1 MRRILIA
8 FLALFFVAAVV
19 PRAHADN
26 DDRVSFFHNIDV
38 AEGEDAHDLVCIM
51 CSIHIEGAVHG
62 DTVAILGSIRS
73 NGPMDGDAVSVLGN
87 INLGQDAHVNGD
99 CVAVLGSVRHFTSSQ
114 IGHELVQIPFAVILI
129 PILFFIGIV
138 YLIRS
143 LVWRARLPY
152 PMPPPPP
159 PRMR

>member
-8 FLALFFVAAVV
+8 VLALFFVAAAV

-26 DDRVSFFHNIDV
+26 ADRVSFFHSINV
-38 AEGEDAHDLVCIM
+38 AEGDEAHDVVCIL
-51 CSIHIEGAVHG
+51 CSIHIDGAVHG
-62 DTVAILGSIRS
+62 DTVAIMGSIRS
-73 NGPMDGDAVSVLGN
+73 NGPMDGNAVSVLGN

-99 CVAVLGSVRHFTSSQ
+99 CVAVLGSVKHFTSSQ
-114 IGHELVQIPFAVILI
+114 VGHELVQIPFALILI
-129 PILFFIGIV
+129 PVLFFFFLV
-138 YLIRS
+138 YVIRS

-159 PRMR
+159 PMR

>member
-8 FLALFFVAAVV
+8 FLALFLIAAAV

-26 DDRVSFFHNIDV
+26 DDRVSFFHSINV
-38 AEGEDAHDLVCIM
+38 AEGEEAHDLVCIF
-51 CSIHIEGAVHG
+51 CSIHIDGAVHG
-62 DTVAILGSIRS
+62 DTVAIMGSIRS
-73 NGPMDGDAVSVLGN
+73 NGPMDGDAVSILGN

-99 CVAVLGSVRHFTSSQ
+99 CVAVLGSVRHFTNSQ

-143 LVWRARLPY
+143 LVWRARTPY
-152 PMPPPPP
+152 PMPPPP
-159 PRMR
+159 RMR